1 MISYGAKAVLFR
13 KEDEGPLGRGDLPGF
28 SACAAAKG
36 EDLSG
41 RHPEG
46 RRLDTSCRGT

>member
-28 SACAAAKG
+28 SACGAANG
-36 EDLSG
+36 ENLW
-41 RHPEG
+41 REPETDPKG
-46 RRLDTSCRGT
+46 RRRH